1 MPISSRRT
9 FLAGAAGL
17 ASIAIIP
24 RPAGAAQFN
33 WKLAF
38 VSKADHPV
46 GVRSIEMAKKVLADT
61 GGRLDIQVFPNS
73 TLITDADLVA
83 SIRSNTVQM
92 VIPIG
97 STLSS
102 IAPSAGIEGI
112 GFAFTTQDQ
121 ALKAYDAGL
130 GDVVRKEV
138 ADKGMYAFPKV
149 WVNGFRQVTTGS
161 RAIHTAAD
169 LAGLKMR
176 TAVSKVWIDL
186 FTALG
191 AAPTPIDASALYTSL
206 QTHVVDGQETPLA
219 VIEADHFYE
228 VQKYVS
234 LTNHMWSNFWFIAN
248 ADAYHSLPADV
259 RQILDRNM
267 DAAADLQRKDML
279 GLTQSTMAKLTTQG
293 MIINPTDPASFR
305 AKLKGFYAQYHAQFG
320 NTEWAML
327 EKYAGKLG

>member
-1 MPISSRRT
+1 MPTPSRRA

-17 ASIAIIP
+17 ASIAILP
-24 RPAGAAQFN
+24 RPASAAQFS

-46 GVRSIEMAKKVLADT
+46 GIRSIEMAKKVLADS

-73 TLITDADLVA
+73 TLITDHDVVP

-102 IAPSAGIEGI
+102 ISPSAGIEGI
-112 GFAFTTQDQ
+112 GFAFTSQDQ
-121 ALKAYDAGL
+121 ALKAFDGAL
-130 GDVVRKEV
+130 GDGIRKDLES
-138 ADKGMYAFPKV
+138 KGMHPFKKV
-149 WVNGFRQVTTGS
+149 WVNGFRQVTTGTK
-161 RAIHTAAD
+161 AIKVADD
-169 LAGLKMR
+169 LAGLKIR

-191 AAPTPIDASALYTSL
+191 AAPTPIDGAALYTSL

-219 VIEADHFYE
+219 VIEADHVYE
-228 VQKYVS
+228 VQKYLS

-248 ADAYHSLPADV
+248 ADAYNALPPDL
-259 RQILDRNM
+259 QKILDKNM

-279 GLTQSTMAKLTTQG
+279 GLTQSLIAKLTGQG
-293 MIINPTDPASFR
+293 MIVNTTDPNNFR
-305 AKLKGFYAQYHAQFG
+305 AKLKGFYAQYKTQFG
-320 NTEWAML
+320 ATQWDLL
-327 EKYAGKLG
+327 EKYTGKLG

>member
-1 MPISSRRT
+1 MPLPSRRA
-9 FLAGAAGL
+9 FLSGAAGL
-17 ASIAIIP
+17 ASIAVLP

-46 GVRSIEMAKKVLADT
+46 GIRSIEMAKKVLADT
-61 GGRLDIQVFPNS
+61 GGRLDIQVFANS
-73 TLITDADLVA
+73 TLITDADVVS

-112 GFAFTTQDQ
+112 GFAFGTQDQ
-121 ALKAYDAGL
+121 ALKAFDGAL
-130 GDVVRKEV
+130 GDVVRKELET
-138 ADKGMYAFPKV
+138 KGMHPFHKV
-149 WVNGFRQVTTGS
+149 WVNGFRQVTTSS
-161 RAIHTAAD
+161 RAIHTAD
-169 LAGLKMR
+169 DMAGLKLR

-191 AAPTPIDASALYTSL
+191 ASPTPIDGSALYTSL

-219 VIEADHFYE
+219 VIEADHVYE
-228 VQKYVS
+228 VQKYLS

-248 ADAYHSLPADV
+248 ADAYHALPPDIA
-259 RQILDRNM
+259 QILDRNM
-267 DAAADLQRKDML
+267 DAAADLERKDML
-279 GLTQSTMAKLTTQG
+279 GLTQALIAKLTSQG
-293 MIINPTDPASFR
+293 MIVNSTEPASFR

-320 NTEWAML
+320 NTEWEML
-327 EKYAGKLG
+327 EKYTGKLG